1 LLFVSSEY
9 SSITVIPP
17 NSDKFI
23 EVIVSTTD
31 IGIFTGDNST
41 LVGSVSDVAR
51 LINTR
56 GHIKSYARM
65 IVFLALGGVF
75 LDAYDLTT
83 LSYGIDDVVR
93 DFGLTPTIT
102 GVVTSSIMVGTI
114 FGNLLGGWLTDK
126 YGRYSIFMAD
136 MLFFVISAIVGG
148 LSPNVWVLI
157 GARFLMPVAMA
168 YLAEFSKFAGK
179 GNKAAR
185 LAAWCPM
192 WYAASS
198 ACFFLIFGLYF
209 LLPKEHIDWLWRASL
224 LFSAVP
230 ALLIIAVRRKFM
242 NESPLW
248 AANQG
253 DLTAAVRILRDSY
266 GINAHEDTSAT
277 PAPVAAKSDKVS
289 FRVLFEKP
297 YRERTIVAGVMNV
310 CIAFEYTAIA
320 FFLPSILAQFLGAGV
335 FETISASLGLNA
347 LFAFTGGLLGM
358 RLAWKYPSRHVA
370 IAGFALQ
377 FVALVS
383 LALIGRPEAAAGII
397 FAILMLV
404 LWLFAEGFGP
414 GAQLMIYPALSY
426 PTSIRATGVG
436 FSRSLSGIGSALALF
451 ILPILKAAL
460 GTNMFWAITPFAFVP
475 IIFLLAVRYEPTR
488 QDIDDQTTETAD
500 QAVVETA
507 RDPVAEQR

>member
-1 LLFVSSEY
+1 M
-9 SSITVIPP
+9 
-17 NSDKFI
+17 
-23 EVIVSTTD
+23 
-31 IGIFTGDNST
+31 ST
-41 LVGSVSDVAR
+41 LNIDDTLTVPPPHSTPVRSVSDVAR
-51 LINTR
+51 LINS
-56 GHIKSYARM
+56 KSEKNSYARW

-93 DFGLTPTIT
+93 EFSLTPVLT
-102 GVVTSSIMVGTI
+102 GLVTSSIMIGTI
-114 FGNLLGGWLTDK
+114 VGNLIGGWLTDK

-136 MLFFVISAIVGG
+136 MLFFVVSAIAAG
-148 LSPNVWVLI
+148 LAPNVWVLI
-157 GARFLMPVAMA
+157 GARFLMGIGVGIDLPVAMA
-168 YLAEFSKFAGK
+168 YLAEFSKFSGK
-179 GNKAAR
+179 GNKASR

-198 ACFFLIFGLYF
+198 ACFFIIFALYF
-209 LLPKEHIDWLWRASL
+209 LLPAEHIDWLWRASL
-224 LFSAVP
+224 LFGAVP
-230 ALLIIAVRRKFM
+230 ALLIIAVRSRFM

-253 DLTAAVRILRDSY
+253 DLRGAVRILRDSY
-266 GINAHEDTSAT
+266 GIEAHEVQPERGVTVKA
-277 PAPVAAKSDKVS
+277 APKVS
-289 FRVLFEKP
+289 FRVLFQKP
-297 YRERTIVAGVMNV
+297 YLERTLVSGVMNV

-358 RLAWKYPSRHVA
+358 RLAWKFPSRHVA

-377 FVALVS
+377 FIALIS
-383 LALIGRPEAAAGII
+383 LALIGHPQATTGVVVAV
-397 FAILMLV
+397 LMLG

-426 PTSIRATGVG
+426 PTHIRATGVG

-451 ILPILKAAL
+451 ILPILQARY
-460 GTNMFWAITPFAFVP
+460 GTNMFWIVSLAALIP
-475 IIFLLAVRYEPTR
+475 IIFLLIVRFEPTR
-488 QDIDDQTTETAD
+488 QDID
-500 QAVVETA
+500 
-507 RDPVAEQR
+507 EQPATGDDHV

>member
-1 LLFVSSEY
+1 M
-9 SSITVIPP
+9 
-17 NSDKFI
+17 
-23 EVIVSTTD
+23 
-31 IGIFTGDNST
+31 ST
-41 LVGSVSDVAR
+41 LNLDDELVSAPPSAPVRSASDVAR

-56 GHIKSYARM
+56 SDSNSYARM

-93 DFGLTPTIT
+93 EFNLTPTLT
-102 GVVTSSIMVGTI
+102 GLVTSSIMLGTI
-114 FGNLLGGWLTDK
+114 IGNLIGGWLTDR
-126 YGRYSIFMAD
+126 YGRYSVFMAD
-136 MLFFVISAIVGG
+136 MLFFVVSAIAAG
-148 LSPNVWVLI
+148 LAPNVWVLI
-157 GARFLMPVAMA
+157 GARFLMGIGVGIDLPVAMA
-168 YLAEFSKFAGK
+168 YLAEFSKFSGK
-179 GNKAAR
+179 ANKAAR

-198 ACFFLIFGLYF
+198 VCFLIIFGLYF
-209 LLPKEHIDWLWRASL
+209 LLPEQHLDWLWRASL
-224 LFSAVP
+224 LFGAVP
-230 ALLIIAVRRKFM
+230 ALLIIAVRSKFM

-253 DLTAAVRILRDSY
+253 DLKGAVRILRDAY
-266 GINAHEDTSAT
+266 GIHAHEAEPDGPSAP
-277 PAPVAAKSDKVS
+277 PAPKPS
-289 FRVLFEKP
+289 FRVLFQKP

-310 CIAFEYTAIA
+310 CISFEYTAIA

-335 FETISASLGLNA
+335 FETISASLGLNV

-377 FVALVS
+377 FIALVA
-383 LALIGRPEAAAGII
+383 LALIGHPQAAIGIGV
-397 FAILMLV
+397 AVLMLG

-451 ILPILKAAL
+451 VLPILQASL
-460 GTNMFWAITPFAFVP
+460 GTNMFWVVSLSAVIP
-475 IIFLLAVRYEPTR
+475 IVFLLAVRHEPTR
-488 QDIDDQTTETAD
+488 HDIDDHSPEGDT
-500 QAVVETA
+500 
-507 RDPVAEQR
+507 P

>member
-1 LLFVSSEY
+1 MSSVPLE
-9 SSITVIPP
+9 
-17 NSDKFI
+17 N
-23 EVIVSTTD
+23 
-31 IGIFTGDNST
+31 T
-41 LVGSVSDVAR
+41 LPASEPVRSVSDVAR

-56 GHIKSYARM
+56 SDKNNYARM

-93 DFGLTPTIT
+93 EFQLSPLIT
-102 GVVTSSIMVGTI
+102 GLVTSSIMVGTI
-114 FGNLLGGWLTDK
+114 VGNLVGGWLTDK
-126 YGRYSIFMAD
+126 YGRYSVFMAD
-136 MLFFVISAIVGG
+136 MLFFVVSAIAAG
-148 LSPNVWVLI
+148 LAPNVWVLI
-157 GARFLMPVAMA
+157 GARFLMGVGVGIDLPVAMS

-192 WYAASS
+192 WYAASTV
-198 ACFFLIFGLYF
+198 CFLLIFALYF
-209 LLPKEHIDWLWRASL
+209 LLPKEHLDWLWRASL
-224 LFSAVP
+224 LFGAVP
-230 ALLIIAVRRKFM
+230 ALLIIAVRSKFM

-253 DLTAAVRILRDSY
+253 DLKSAVRILRDSY
-266 GINAHEDTSAT
+266 GIHAHEAEPEAP
-277 PAPVAAKSDKVS
+277 PAEAAPKVS
-289 FRVLFEKP
+289 FRVLFQKP
-297 YRERTIVAGVMNV
+297 WRERTIVAGVMNI
-310 CIAFEYTAIA
+310 CISFEYTAIA

-377 FVALVS
+377 FFALIA
-383 LALIGRPEAAAGII
+383 LALIGHPEAIAGIV
-397 FAILMLV
+397 FAVLMLG

-414 GAQLMIYPALSY
+414 GAQLMVYPALSY

-436 FSRSLSGIGSALALF
+436 FSRALSGIGSALALF
-451 ILPILKAAL
+451 ILPILQAAL
-460 GTNMFWAITPFAFVP
+460 GTNMFWVVSLAAIIP
-475 IIFLLAVRYEPTR
+475 IFFLLAVRHEPTR
-488 QDIDDQTTETAD
+488 HDIDDLSHQE
-500 QAVVETA
+500 
-507 RDPVAEQR
+507 

>member
-1 LLFVSSEY
+1 MSSVPLE
-9 SSITVIPP
+9 
-17 NSDKFI
+17 N
-23 EVIVSTTD
+23 
-31 IGIFTGDNST
+31 T
-41 LVGSVSDVAR
+41 LPASEPVRSVSDVAR

-56 GHIKSYARM
+56 SDKNNYARM

-93 DFGLTPTIT
+93 EFQISPFIT
-102 GVVTSSIMVGTI
+102 GLVTSSIMVGTI
-114 FGNLLGGWLTDK
+114 VGNLIGGWLTDK
-126 YGRYSIFMAD
+126 YGRYSVFMAD
-136 MLFFVISAIVGG
+136 MLFFVVSAIAAG
-148 LSPNVWVLI
+148 LAPNVWVLI
-157 GARFLMPVAMA
+157 GARFLMGIGVGIDLPVAMS

-192 WYAASS
+192 WYAASTV
-198 ACFFLIFGLYF
+198 CFLLIFGLYF
-209 LLPKEHIDWLWRASL
+209 LLPQEHLDWLWRASL
-224 LFSAVP
+224 LFGAVP
-230 ALLIIAVRRKFM
+230 ALLIIAVRSKFM

-253 DLTAAVRILRDSY
+253 DLKAAVRILRDSY
-266 GINAHEDTSAT
+266 GIHAHEAEPEAS
-277 PAPVAAKSDKVS
+277 PAAAAPKVS
-289 FRVLFEKP
+289 FRVLFQKP
-297 YRERTIVAGVMNV
+297 WRERTIVAGVMNI
-310 CIAFEYTAIA
+310 CISFEYTAIA

-377 FVALVS
+377 FFALIALALV
-383 LALIGRPEAAAGII
+383 GHPEAIAGIV
-397 FAILMLV
+397 FAVLMLG

-414 GAQLMIYPALSY
+414 GAQLMVYPALSY

-436 FSRSLSGIGSALALF
+436 FSRALSGIGSALALF
-451 ILPILKAAL
+451 ILPILQAAL
-460 GTNMFWAITPFAFVP
+460 GTNMFWVVSLAAIIP
-475 IIFLLAVRYEPTR
+475 IFFLLAVRHEPTR
-488 QDIDDQTTETAD
+488 HDIDDLSQ
-500 QAVVETA
+500 Q
-507 RDPVAEQR
+507 EQP

>member
-1 LLFVSSEY
+1 MSTIPIDDSLAVPPPHSAPVSSA
-9 SSITVIPP
+9 
-17 NSDKFI
+17 
-23 EVIVSTTD
+23 
-31 IGIFTGDNST
+31 
-41 LVGSVSDVAR
+41 SDVAR

-56 GHIKSYARM
+56 SDKNSYARM

-93 DFGLTPTIT
+93 EFNLTPTLT
-102 GVVTSSIMVGTI
+102 GLVTSSIMIGTI
-114 FGNLLGGWLTDK
+114 VGNLLGGWLTDK
-126 YGRYSIFMAD
+126 YGRYSVFMAD
-136 MLFFVISAIVGG
+136 MLFFVVSAVAAG
-148 LSPNVWVLI
+148 LAPNVWVLI
-157 GARFLMPVAMA
+157 GARFLMGIGVGIDLPVAMA
-168 YLAEFSKFAGK
+168 YLAEFSKFSGK
-179 GNKAAR
+179 ANKASR

-198 ACFFLIFGLYF
+198 VCFFIIFGLYF
-209 LLPKEHIDWLWRASL
+209 LLPEQHLDWLWRASL
-224 LFSAVP
+224 LFGAVP
-230 ALLIIAVRRKFM
+230 ALLIIAVRSRFM

-248 AANQG
+248 AASQG
-253 DLTAAVRILRDSY
+253 DLKEAVRILRDSY
-266 GINAHEDTSAT
+266 GIHAHEAE
-277 PAPVAAKSDKVS
+277 PAAPQVKKVAAPKAS

-310 CIAFEYTAIA
+310 CISFEYTAIA

-377 FVALVS
+377 FIALVA
-383 LALIGRPEAAAGII
+383 LALIGHPQAALGIG
-397 FAILMLV
+397 FAVLMLG

-451 ILPILKAAL
+451 ILPILQASL
-460 GTNMFWAITPFAFVP
+460 GTNMFWVVSLSAIIP
-475 IIFLLAVRYEPTR
+475 IIFLLVVRFEPTR
-488 QDIDDQTTETAD
+488 HDIDDHQPEG
-500 QAVVETA
+500 ESL
-507 RDPVAEQR
+507 

>member
-1 LLFVSSEY
+1 M
-9 SSITVIPP
+9 
-17 NSDKFI
+17 
-23 EVIVSTTD
+23 
-31 IGIFTGDNST
+31 ST
-41 LVGSVSDVAR
+41 LPIDDGANPSLSTPVRSAGDVAR

-56 GHIKSYARM
+56 TDSASYARM
-65 IVFLALGGVF
+65 IVFLALGGIF

-83 LSYGIDDVVR
+83 LSYGIDDVVKE
-93 DFGLTPTIT
+93 FALTPVVT
-102 GVVTSSIMVGTI
+102 GLVTSSIMIGTI
-114 FGNLLGGWLTDK
+114 IGNLIGGWLTDK
-126 YGRYSIFMAD
+126 YGRYSVFMAD
-136 MLFFVISAIVGG
+136 MLFFVVSAIAAG
-148 LSPNVWVLI
+148 LAPNVWVLI
-157 GARFLMPVAMA
+157 GARFLMGIGVGIDLPVAMA
-168 YLAEFSKFAGK
+168 YLAEFSKFSGK

-198 ACFFLIFGLYF
+198 MCFLIIFGLYF
-209 LLPKEHIDWLWRASL
+209 LLPEEHLDWLWRASL
-224 LFSAVP
+224 LFGAVP

-253 DLTAAVRILRDSY
+253 DLRSAVRILRDSY
-266 GINAHEDTSAT
+266 GIHAHEAEPDR
-277 PAPVAAKSDKVS
+277 PAAEKPKPPQVS
-289 FRVLFEKP
+289 FRVLFQKP

-377 FVALVS
+377 FIALVS
-383 LALIGRPEAAAGII
+383 LALIGQPQALIGIVL
-397 FAILMLV
+397 AVSMLA

-451 ILPILKAAL
+451 VLPILQARF
-460 GTNMFWAITPFAFVP
+460 GTDMFWLVSLSAIIP
-475 IIFLLAVRYEPTR
+475 IIFLLAVRHEPTQR
-488 QDIDDQTTETAD
+488 DIDDDTDERSE
-500 QAVVETA
+500 V
-507 RDPVAEQR
+507 

>member
-1 LLFVSSEY
+1 M
-9 SSITVIPP
+9 
-17 NSDKFI
+17 
-23 EVIVSTTD
+23 
-31 IGIFTGDNST
+31 ST
-41 LVGSVSDVAR
+41 LNLDDELVSAPPSAPVRSASDVAR

-56 GHIKSYARM
+56 SDSNSYARM

-93 DFGLTPTIT
+93 EFNLTPTLT
-102 GVVTSSIMVGTI
+102 GLVTSSIMLGTI
-114 FGNLLGGWLTDK
+114 IGNLIGGWLTDR
-126 YGRYSIFMAD
+126 YGRYSVFMAD
-136 MLFFVISAIVGG
+136 MLFFVVSAIAAG
-148 LSPNVWVLI
+148 LAPNVWVLI
-157 GARFLMPVAMA
+157 GARFLMGIGVGIDLPVAMA
-168 YLAEFSKFAGK
+168 YLAEFSKFSGK
-179 GNKAAR
+179 ANKAAR

-198 ACFFLIFGLYF
+198 VCFLIIFGLYF
-209 LLPKEHIDWLWRASL
+209 LLPEQHLDWLWRASL
-224 LFSAVP
+224 LFGAVP
-230 ALLIIAVRRKFM
+230 ALLIIAVRSKFM

-253 DLTAAVRILRDSY
+253 DLKGAVRILRDAY
-266 GINAHEDTSAT
+266 GIHAHEAEPDRPSAP
-277 PAPVAAKSDKVS
+277 PAPKPS
-289 FRVLFEKP
+289 FRVLFQKP

-310 CIAFEYTAIA
+310 CISFEYTAIA

-335 FETISASLGLNA
+335 FETISASLGLNV

-377 FVALVS
+377 FIALVA
-383 LALIGRPEAAAGII
+383 LALIGHPQAAIGIGV
-397 FAILMLV
+397 AVLMLG

-451 ILPILKAAL
+451 VLPILQASL
-460 GTNMFWAITPFAFVP
+460 GTNMFWVVSLSAVIP
-475 IIFLLAVRYEPTR
+475 IVFLLAVRHEPTR
-488 QDIDDQTTETAD
+488 HDIDDHSPEGDT
-500 QAVVETA
+500 
-507 RDPVAEQR
+507 P

>member
-1 LLFVSSEY
+1 MSSVSFENTLPASEP
-9 SSITVIPP
+9 VR
-17 NSDKFI
+17 
-23 EVIVSTTD
+23 
-31 IGIFTGDNST
+31 
-41 LVGSVSDVAR
+41 SVSDVAR

-56 GHIKSYARM
+56 SDKNNYARM

-93 DFGLTPTIT
+93 EFQLTPLLT
-102 GVVTSSIMVGTI
+102 GLVTSSIMVGTI
-114 FGNLLGGWLTDK
+114 VGNLIGGWLTDK
-126 YGRYSIFMAD
+126 YGRYSVFMAD
-136 MLFFVISAIVGG
+136 MLFFVVSAIAAG
-148 LSPNVWVLI
+148 LAPNVWVLI
-157 GARFLMPVAMA
+157 GARFLMGIGVGIDLPVAMS

-192 WYAASS
+192 WYAASTV
-198 ACFFLIFGLYF
+198 CFLLIFALYF
-209 LLPKEHIDWLWRASL
+209 LLPKEHLDWLWRASL
-224 LFSAVP
+224 LFGAVP
-230 ALLIIAVRRKFM
+230 ALLIIAVRSKFM

-253 DLTAAVRILRDSY
+253 DLKSAVRILRDSY
-266 GINAHEDTSAT
+266 GIHAHEAEPEAP
-277 PAPVAAKSDKVS
+277 PAEAAPKVS
-289 FRVLFEKP
+289 FRVLFQKP
-297 YRERTIVAGVMNV
+297 WRERTIVAGVMNI
-310 CIAFEYTAIA
+310 CISFEYTAIA

-377 FVALVS
+377 FFALIA
-383 LALIGRPEAAAGII
+383 LALIGHPEAIAGIV
-397 FAILMLV
+397 FAVLMLG

-414 GAQLMIYPALSY
+414 GAQLMVYPALSY

-436 FSRSLSGIGSALALF
+436 FSRALSGIGSALALF
-451 ILPILKAAL
+451 ILPILQAAL
-460 GTNMFWAITPFAFVP
+460 GTNMFWVVSLAAIIP
-475 IIFLLAVRYEPTR
+475 IFFLLAVRHEPTR
-488 QDIDDQTTETAD
+488 HDIDDLSHQE
-500 QAVVETA
+500 
-507 RDPVAEQR
+507 

>member
-1 LLFVSSEY
+1 MSSVPLE
-9 SSITVIPP
+9 
-17 NSDKFI
+17 N
-23 EVIVSTTD
+23 
-31 IGIFTGDNST
+31 T
-41 LVGSVSDVAR
+41 LPASEPVRSVSDVAR

-56 GHIKSYARM
+56 SDKNNYARM

-93 DFGLTPTIT
+93 EFQLSPLIT
-102 GVVTSSIMVGTI
+102 GLVTSSIMVGTI
-114 FGNLLGGWLTDK
+114 VGNLVGGWLTDK
-126 YGRYSIFMAD
+126 YGRYSVFMAD
-136 MLFFVISAIVGG
+136 MLFFVISAIAAG
-148 LSPNVWVLI
+148 LAPNVWVLI
-157 GARFLMPVAMA
+157 GARFLMGIGVGIDLPVAMS

-192 WYAASS
+192 WYAASTV
-198 ACFFLIFGLYF
+198 CFLLIFALYF
-209 LLPKEHIDWLWRASL
+209 LLPKEHLDWLWRASL
-224 LFSAVP
+224 LFGAVP
-230 ALLIIAVRRKFM
+230 ALLIIAVRSKFM

-253 DLTAAVRILRDSY
+253 DLKSAVRILRDSY
-266 GINAHEDTSAT
+266 GIHAHEAEPEAP
-277 PAPVAAKSDKVS
+277 PAEAAPKVS
-289 FRVLFEKP
+289 FRVLFQKP
-297 YRERTIVAGVMNV
+297 WRERTIVAGVMNI
-310 CIAFEYTAIA
+310 CISFEYTAIA

-377 FVALVS
+377 FFALIA
-383 LALIGRPEAAAGII
+383 LALIGHPEAIAGIV
-397 FAILMLV
+397 FAVLMLG

-414 GAQLMIYPALSY
+414 GAQLMVYPALSY

-436 FSRSLSGIGSALALF
+436 FSRALSGIGSALALF
-451 ILPILKAAL
+451 ILPILQAAL
-460 GTNMFWAITPFAFVP
+460 GTNMFWVVSLAAIIP
-475 IIFLLAVRYEPTR
+475 IFFLLAVRHEPTR
-488 QDIDDQTTETAD
+488 HDIDDLSHQE
-500 QAVVETA
+500 
-507 RDPVAEQR
+507 